1 MIKSCFCCTKDVIV
15 ELISAQILD
24 LFANICICEPISAQ
38 LLDVCTKGVTP
49 ELNSAVILDYC
60 TKGVTPELISAQI
73 LDVVVNVSE
82 GWVPDEKM
90 TSPFLIRSPDLI

>member
-24 LFANICICEPISAQ
+24 LFANICICELVSVQ
-38 LLDVCTKGVTP
+38 RLDVCTKGVTP
-49 ELNSAVILDYC
+49 ELNSAQILVYC
-60 TKGVTPELISAQI
+60 TKSVTPELISAQI
-73 LDVVVNVSE
+73 LDVVNVSE